1 MRWAMLL
8 GLWAFVFAVQ
18 AGVVVVVPGGVEQG
32 MLNQS
37 EVRDIYLGLRKAT
50 DAGVL
55 VRPYVSADEEVQ
67 QQLGEQLL
75 GISAV
80 AYKAHWARMVFAG
93 NGRPPR
99 NLTFAEMG
107 ALVPEEP
114 VPLVCVDARAVPA
127 GWRVVFSGNP
137 EEP

>member
-1 MRWAMLL
+1 MSWRWLVVLVLL
-8 GLWAFVFAVQ
+8 SPWARPELVVAVPDGAVQ
-18 AGVVVVVPGGVEQG
+18 GA
-32 MLNQS
+32 LS
-37 EVRDIYLGLRKAT
+37 LKEVRDIYLGLRKAT
-50 DAGVL
+50 DDGVI
-55 VRPYVSADEEVQ
+55 VRPYVSADEGVQ